1 MEYLE
6 INKEKIIAK
15 DEGQGAHTLLTRV
28 GGAPPTS
35 WAPWWLSDDHRYYE
49 FMCFDIPKVVRSP
62 KCDQG
67 HDEESQ
73 NVRDIKIDI
82 FAPFPAQNHS
92 SRHSPS

>member
-35 WAPWWLSDDHRYYE
+35 WAPWWLSDDHLLLYE
-49 FMCFDIPKVVRSP
+49 VFRQKKIRSNL
-62 KCDQG
+62 
-67 HDEESQ
+67 SRQ
-73 NVRDIKIDI
+73 NSAATRR
-82 FAPFPAQNHS
+82 NLGGTNLGL
-92 SRHSPS
+92 R